1 MMKKIPLRISMLSV
15 WAFSASSLAGQSALL
30 STADAIAQVKKTVEQ
45 EKLVGRL
52 ECVDYVYSGKASHYI
67 DIIDVVEKH
76 GGACG
81 GDPGVAPRIFS
92 VYVDLESHQ
101 MASDKDSIA
110 DGTLSVL
117 PAP

>member
-1 MMKKIPLRISMLSV
+1 MMKKIPLCISLLSV
-15 WAFSASSLAGQSALL
+15 LVFSAPSFATQPALL
-30 STADAIAQVKKTVEQ
+30 STAAAIAQVKKTVEQ

-52 ECVDYVYSGKASHYI
+52 ECVDYVYSGKASAYI

-101 MASDKDSIA
+101 MASDKDNIA
-110 DGTLSVL
+110 DGTLSLL